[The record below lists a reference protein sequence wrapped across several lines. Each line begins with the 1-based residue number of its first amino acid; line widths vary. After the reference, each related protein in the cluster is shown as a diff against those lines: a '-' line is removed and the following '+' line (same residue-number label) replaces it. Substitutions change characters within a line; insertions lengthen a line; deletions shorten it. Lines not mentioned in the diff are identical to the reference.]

1 MSGNKISV
9 LIDQSKDFVNK
20 NKINEINAN
29 SLKCVW
35 RPQVYP

>member
-20 NKINEINAN
+20 NKINAK